1 MVKRTLSLTIDLAF
15 FFIYKKPKS
24 MRQLLTILLI
34 ITLFGCKKTENTSS
48 IREKKINPKTSQSA
62 GKSNQFFQN
71 TKHVTHVIVALCDN
85 KNQGIVKVPAAIGNG
100 QDARNNLY
108 WGCAYGVKTYFRNQA
123 EWTIIHNQEKINDII
138 LERVIFKHQNGK
150 NILVADAYDGKFIKK
165 ATDEYLK
172 SLSGQILRTI
182 TIDKDTLGIYGNAEL
197 LTFIGHN
204 GLMEFNLPIENYTK
218 KDNKTR
224 DAIILACISKDYF
237 QPYFDKFGT
246 NSLLMSTG
254 LMSPEAYTLDAAL
267 DSYISGNE
275 KPHVRL
281 QAAKAYHQYQ
291 KCGVSAALGLLVND

>member
-138 LERVIFKHQNGK
+138 LERVIFKHQNAIKLKLPEKFSPNIIFTAGSSGLNFLKK
-150 NILVADAYDGKFIKK
+150 NL
-165 ATDEYLK
+165 E
-172 SLSGQILRTI
+172 
-182 TIDKDTLGIYGNAEL
+182 DKDIK
-197 LTFIGHN
+197 I
-204 GLMEFNLPIENYTK
+204 
-218 KDNKTR
+218 DNVT
-224 DAIILACISKDYF
+224 
-237 QPYFDKFGT
+237 
-246 NSLLMSTG
+246 
-254 LMSPEAYTLDAAL
+254 
-267 DSYISGNE
+267 
-275 KPHVRL
+275 
-281 QAAKAYHQYQ
+281 
-291 KCGVSAALGLLVND
+291 

>member
-1 MVKRTLSLTIDLAF
+1 MISCIFNRNLK
-15 FFIYKKPKS
+15 
-24 MRQLLTILLI
+24 
-34 ITLFGCKKTENTSS
+34 
-48 IREKKINPKTSQSA
+48 
-62 GKSNQFFQN
+62 
-71 TKHVTHVIVALCDN
+71 N
-85 KNQGIVKVPAAIGNG
+85 KNNKKRLKN
-100 QDARNNLY
+100 
-108 WGCAYGVKTYFRNQA
+108 
-123 EWTIIHNQEKINDII
+123 KIS
-138 LERVIFKHQNGK
+138 
-150 NILVADAYDGKFIKK
+150 KFILIGFCFIIIFGFLTNFKFDIPELEK
-165 ATDEYLK
+165 ATDAYLK

-204 GLMEFNLPIENYTK
+204 GLMEFDLPIENYTK

-224 DAIILACISKDYF
+224 DAIMLACISKDYF